1 MTDARLTAAGAAL
14 ARSTGHEVE
23 ETPWGRLV
31 WMVAGRLGN
40 STTMTVGRCYIDPG
54 QANPRHHHP
63 NCDEVLHVL
72 EGTIE
77 HSAGDELVAM
87 GPGDT
92 ISIPAG
98 VVHNARNVGTEQ
110 AVFVISFSSA
120 HREVVG
126 E

>member
-1 MTDARLTAAGAAL
+1 MSAYVTRREDR
-14 ARSTGHEVE
+14 EVE
-23 ETPWGRLV
+23 HTAWGRLE
-31 WMVAGRLGN
+31 WMVSGRLGN
-40 STTMTVGRCYIDPG
+40 SATMTVGRCHIAPG
-54 QANPRHHHP
+54 QANPRHYHP

-72 EGTIE
+72 QGTIE
-77 HSAGDELVAM
+77 HAAGDQRVAM

-98 VVHNARNVGTEQ
+98 VVHNATNVGDDE

-120 HREVVG
+120 DRRTVG